1 MGRPKGSRKGT
12 IYAKAGVL
20 YLGFYATPDATKRT
34 IRSAGLTDTP
44 ANRKRLAAQLAKRVD
59 QGEAVAAIAPEGP
72 LTVRRWASRWLDT
85 RRAQLVAS
93 VGDEAT
99 HLEAH
104 VLPSIGEQLLDEVRP
119 RHLVELFGALRRK
132 KTAGG
137 GKVTA
142 GGSKSTLAPKTIH
155 NIYGT
160 VSALFRDAKLD
171 DLLLGDSPCIL
182 TRRQLGEKVDKD
194 PEWRPTAKY
203 SRAELEQLISSE
215 DIPPDRHVL
224 YALEGLAALR
234 HGEAAGLRWRHYLA
248 DQQPLGRLIVATSY
262 DKGRTK
268 TKQVRFMPVH
278 PTLAA
283 MLAEWKLG
291 GWAAMYGRAPEP
303 DDLVVPLP
311 ADPLG
316 KRARANPRAGGGMR
330 TKNDSRRRLERD
342 LAALQLRHRRG
353 HDLRRSMISLAQ
365 DDGAVKDV
373 LKLGTH
379 GRTRR
384 EAIDDYTSLEWGTLC
399 REVAKL
405 QVVRRLEVAVKV
417 VAIGGGGAGG
427 GGVSATVLPGHE
439 ARGHV
444 EPIVAPVER
453 VPAAGS
459 QGFSYVEP
467 FEASR
472 APSTSPV
479 RLPASPPS
487 KVLKFQHKS
496 AAVAE
501 RVAATPEPPSRS
513 SALGARAERVLGPQD
528 PEGNPLRGPAGGAP
542 EGGQPAARHGI
553 GEVHAEGPRHG
564 DDAVASEAGET
575 LPGMANDEKLVERIL
590 ELEAALGSIAQLLER
605 NDPGCDEV
613 RRLIRSDR
621 EVALA
626 IARRMLERKLG

>member
-12 IYAKAGVL
+12 IYAKAGKL
-20 YLGFYATPDATKRT
+20 YLGYYATPDAKERT
-34 IRSAGLTDTP
+34 FRSSGLADTP
-44 ANRKRLAAQLAKRVD
+44 ANRKRLAAQLARQAD
-59 QGEAVAAIAPEGP
+59 QIDAVAAIAPDGP
-72 LTVRRWASRWLDT
+72 LTVRRWATRWIET

-104 VLPSIGEQLLDEVRP
+104 VLPTIGEQLLDEVRP

-132 KTAGG
+132 KAAGG
-137 GKVTA
+137 GK
-142 GGSKSTLAPKTIH
+142 GTLAPKTIH

-203 SRAELEQLISSE
+203 SRAELEQLISSA

-291 GWAAMYGRAPEP
+291 GWAAMFGRAPEP

-365 DDGAVKDV
+365 DDGAVKDI

-384 EAIDDYTSLEWGTLC
+384 EAIDDYTTLEWSTLC
-399 REVAKL
+399 AEVAKL
-405 QVVRRLEVAVKV
+405 QVVRRLDVAVKV
-417 VAIGGGGAGG
+417 VAIGGGGPGG
-427 GGVSATVLPGHE
+427 GGVSATVLPSHE
-439 ARGHV
+439 TRGHV
-444 EPIVAPVER
+444 EPVVATVER
-453 VPAAGS
+453 TPTTES
-459 QGFSYVEP
+459 LGFSYEGHVG
-467 FEASR
+467 ASR
-472 APSTSPV
+472 ALSASPV

-487 KVLKFQHKS
+487 KVLQLRRNPDV
-496 AAVAE
+496 VAE
-501 RVAATPEPPSRS
+501 TVAATDVSPRDASTALQALAAS
-513 SALGARAERVLGPQD
+513 WAQTKSA
-528 PEGNPLRGPAGGAP
+528 
-542 EGGQPAARHGI
+542 
-553 GEVHAEGPRHG
+553 
-564 DDAVASEAGET
+564 DALA
-575 LPGMANDEKLVERIL
+575 
-590 ELEAALGSIAQLLER
+590 ELEAGALAFAKSCGWDELGHAETLAAVMRTMVQSLER
-605 NDPGCDEV
+605 DQPGRDAKGGGTK
-613 RRLIRSDR
+613 RDR
-621 EVALA
+621 EVAISMAKSALA
-626 IARRMLERKLG
+626 YFEKASSGGRGTR